1 MSVIWADNFQAYG
14 DDEDA
19 LTAGIYAAVS
29 EPAFISLVD
38 DPDPLAAAGSRCIR
52 YSSSFT
58 STGDKGIRFAF
69 PGGPTAT
76 MGASLRVYCPAL
88 PLSDDMAFEIFS
100 WRNISNDTILV
111 LEILT
116 TGALRIRHEEGGTIL
131 GTSVIPVITAD
142 NWVHVEMKTLFSN
155 TVGTT
160 EVRVNGLEV
169 SGLTLTDVDTIRT
182 GTDVAA
188 QVAFIQ
194 RARVTSVRQIY
205 YIRDFILWNTSGS
218 QNNDF
223 MGTLS
228 IVNLYPDADTSFNW
242 TPSSGSTGWN
252 LIDEV
257 GPNDTG
263 FISANATPPAAS
275 VFALTNLPADIVGVR
290 ALIPVNR
297 TRKSDGGDGNV
308 QVGLRSGLDTDQ
320 GANTPVTTAFAYR
333 WDVSELS
340 AATGVAYTPLEVNS
354 VEYVINRT
362 L

>member
-14 DDEDA
+14 DDENA
-19 LTAGIYAAVS
+19 LTAGIYAEVDGTTW
-29 EPAFISLVD
+29 ITLVN

-52 YSSSFT
+52 YSDSNVGT
-58 STGDKGIRFAF
+58 SNRLLRFVF
-69 PGGPTAT
+69 PAGPTAE
-76 MGASLRVYCPAL
+76 MGASLRIYCPAL
-88 PLSDDMAFEIFS
+88 PTSDDMAFEIFS
-100 WRNISNDTILV
+100 WRDISNNVLLV

-116 TGALRIRHEEGGTIL
+116 TGALRIRYSENGTIL
-131 GTSVIPVITAD
+131 GTSVIPVIAAD
-142 NWVHVEMKTLFSN
+142 NWAHIEMKTLFSN

-169 SGLTLTDVDTIRT
+169 SGLTLTGVDTIGT
-182 GTDVAA
+182 GAVVPA
-188 QVAFIQ
+188 QVAFVQ
-194 RARVTSVRQIY
+194 RARVTSERQVY
-205 YIRDFILWNTSGS
+205 FIRDFTLWNTTGS
-218 QNNDF
+218 QNNNF

-290 ALIPVNR
+290 ALLAVNR

-308 QVGLRSGLDTDQ
+308 QVGLRSGVSTDQ

-340 AATGVAYTPLEVNS
+340 PDTGVAYTPIEVNS

>member
-14 DDEDA
+14 DDEEA
-19 LTAGIYAAVS
+19 LTAGIYAEVDGTTW
-29 EPAFISLVD
+29 ITLVN

-52 YSSSFT
+52 YSGSNVNT
-58 STGDKGIRFAF
+58 SNKLVRFAF
-69 PGGPTAT
+69 PAGPTAT
-76 MGASLRVYCPAL
+76 MGASLRIYCPAL
-88 PLSDDMAFEIFS
+88 PTSDDKAFEIFS
-100 WRNISNDTILV
+100 WRNISNSVLLV

-142 NWVHVEMKTLFSN
+142 NWVHVETKTLFSN

-182 GTDVAA
+182 GIDVAA
-188 QVAFIQ
+188 QVAFVQ
-194 RARVTSVRQIY
+194 RARVTSERQVY
-205 YIRDFILWNTSGS
+205 FIRDFILWNTSGS

-228 IVNLYPDADTSFNW
+228 IVNLYPDADTDFTW
-242 TPSSGSTGWN
+242 TASSGSTGWN

-257 GPNDTG
+257 GPNDTD
-263 FISANATPPAAS
+263 FISAATPPPDPS
-275 VFALTNLPADIVGVR
+275 VFTLTNLPADIVGVR

-308 QVGLRSGLDTDQ
+308 QVGLRSGVDTDQ

-340 AATGVAYTPLEVNS
+340 PDTGVAYTPLEVNS